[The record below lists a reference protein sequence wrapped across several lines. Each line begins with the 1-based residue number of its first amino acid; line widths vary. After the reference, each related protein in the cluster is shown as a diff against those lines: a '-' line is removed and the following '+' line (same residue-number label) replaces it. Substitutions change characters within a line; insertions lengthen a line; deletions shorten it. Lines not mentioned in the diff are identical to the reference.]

1 MRPLGTKD
9 SRDAIAAQLMH
20 ELDLILTLT
29 GGLAAALICGYI
41 TFRLGLSP
49 IVGYLL
55 AGVVVG
61 GHTPGFVA
69 DRELADQLA
78 EIGVIL
84 LMFGVGLQFHLEELL
99 AVGRIAVPGALGGSL
114 AATLLGTLV
123 GVSCGW
129 GWSASVVFGLA
140 ISVSSTVVLMRVLAD
155 SGDLHTPNGSHRGR
169 LAGRRGPLDGPRA
182 GAAAGR
188 LRPRRSGALGLIG
201 AVVLADVKVA
211 AMVGLTYL
219 GGRRLIPWLL
229 GQVAATRSRELF
241 TLTVLVVALGIAVG
255 SAKLFG
261 VSMALGAFLA
271 GMVVGRSEFSL
282 RAATEALP
290 MRDAFAVLFFVS
302 VGMLFDPHVLI
313 TSPGLIAGTL
323 AVILL
328 GKPLVALA
336 LVRVL
341 GYPVRTAT
349 SVAVALAQIG
359 EFSFML
365 AAAGKQLG
373 LLDDRAVNAIVA
385 GAIITIT
392 LNPLLYRLARPLGAV
407 LGRFIK
413 EPAGSDSSANLTS
426 IDAAAGVDGAGLDRA
441 LIVGYG
447 PVGRTLARLLR
458 ENRIEPVIIELNLET
473 VRRLGTEGIAAV
485 YGDVAHR
492 ETLEHAGLKH
502 ARALILSSSQ
512 TIGTSEAIRI
522 ARELN
527 PDAWIM
533 VRSNYLLELPALREA
548 GADLVFSGEG
558 EVALS
563 MTESLL
569 ERLGAT
575 PEQIDRERARIRSE
589 LFDGPL
595 APAEDAGPASPH
607 ALNSGLPAG

>member
-1 MRPLGTKD
+1 
-9 SRDAIAAQLMH
+9 MH

-69 DRELADQLA
+69 DRALADQLA

-129 GWSASVVFGLA
+129 GWSACVVFGLA

-155 SGDLHTPNGSHRGR
+155 SGDLHTPTGHIAVGWLVVEDLLTVLVLVLLPAVFGRG
-169 LAGRRGPLDGPRA
+169 
-182 GAAAGR
+182 GA
-188 LRPRRSGALGLIG
+188 GALGMMV

-229 GQVAATRSRELF
+229 AQVAATRSRELF

-302 VGMLFDPHVLI
+302 VGMLFDPYVLI

-336 LVRVL
+336 LVRLL

-392 LNPLLYRLARPLGAV
+392 LNPLLYRLARPLAAV

-413 EPAGSDSSANLTS
+413 EPADSDSSANLAT
-426 IDAAAGVDGAGLDRA
+426 IDASAGVDGAGLDRA

-522 ARELN
+522 ARELSPN
-527 PDAWIM
+527 AWIM

-595 APAEDAGPASPH
+595 APAEDEEPTSPH
-607 ALNSGLPAG
+607 ALNSGRRSG